1 MELVDGV
8 SLRELI
14 ERCGPLSPEAALVV
28 LKEALLELAA
38 SHRRGVVHRD
48 CAPENVLIDTAGN
61 SKLSDFGAAIGWDGQ
76 TPAGTPLY
84 QAPEQWQGAPES
96 PAADIYA
103 AAVVFFECLTA
114 APPFSG
120 DVFDLREQHIAEPVP
135 LNLVDPPLR
144 RLIAWGTAKNPA
156 DRPRSAITFVSRLES
171 VAVAAYGTD
180 WAQYGHDQLAERAA
194 ALLLPGR
201 DGSPGPAYPPG
212 AADGGSKRRLAVIAG
227 VAAVAVVALGA
238 TATAVTL
245 QGKGHQAAMSRLPS
259 QEVAATPTAAAQTPG
274 SAPDGLATWSKTPSP
289 GPTGASP
296 ATSLTTSPAPSGSP
310 AASGRPGSPTGSGP
324 SATSAPPASRGPSR
338 PSRPGSPTASS
349 APSASSAPPAPSES
363 ATASSPPQALSVAGC
378 GAQATFGAT
387 DSFSCPFT
395 ASGGLA
401 PYNWTVTGLPDG
413 LQTSDT
419 GTTFALETV
428 QGDPVQRG
436 TFTVTVTVQDSEA
449 QNPPVT
455 ATATM
460 TLVVTRPS

>member
-1 MELVDGV
+1 MKLVDAV
-8 SLRELI
+8 SLREML

-28 LKEALLELAA
+28 LKEALLELAS

-61 SKLSDFGAAIGWDGQ
+61 SKLSDFGAAIAWDGQ
-76 TPAGTPLY
+76 TAAGTPFY

-103 AAVVFFECLTA
+103 AAVVFFECLTG

-135 LNLVDPPLR
+135 LNLVPPPLR
-144 RLIAWGTAKNPA
+144 RLIAWGTAKDPA

-171 VAVAAYGTD
+171 VAVAAYGPD
-180 WAQYGHDQLAERAA
+180 WAQYGHRELAELSAA
-194 ALLLPGR
+194 VLAGR
-201 DGSPGPAYPPG
+201 DGGPGPAYPPD
-212 AADGGSKRRLAVIAG
+212 AASGGSKRRLALIAG

-245 QGKGHQAAMSRLPS
+245 QGNGHRAASGLPN
-259 QEVAATPTAAAQTPG
+259 QESALTPTPASQTLTGPG
-274 SAPDGLATWSKTPSP
+274 TAPSGLATWAKTPSP
-289 GPTGASP
+289 GHTTSP
-296 ATSLTTSPAPSGSP
+296 AMGLTTSPAPADSP
-310 AASGRPGSPTGSGP
+310 AGSGLAGSPTGSGS
-324 SATSAPPASRGPSR
+324 SATFGPRPSHGPSR
-338 PSRPGSPTASS
+338 PPRPGNPTASSSPTASS
-349 APSASSAPPAPSES
+349 ASPAPSES
-363 ATASSPPQALSVAGC
+363 ATASSPAEGLSAAGC
-378 GAQATFGAT
+378 GGQATFAAT

-401 PYNWTVTGLPDG
+401 PYNWSVTGLPDG
-413 LQTSDT
+413 LQTSDSGMSFT
-419 GTTFALETV
+419 LETV

-436 TFTVTVTVQDSEA
+436 TFTVTVTVQDSAA
-449 QNPPVT
+449 QPAT

-460 TLVVTRPS
+460 TLVITRAS